1 VERFRELA
9 SIGGYPCLCGCLT
22 YSDRGNRIA
31 PQMSSE
37 KFCTK
42 CRRVLPI
49 DRFKKRRT
57 GYYESWCRACTYQSR
72 KKWFIGYRKRRAA
85 ERLAVAS
92 EWRRKNYATYT
103 LMILKKRARDKRLPF
118 NLEISDLMLPDAC
131 PVLGIKLMNNRGKAK
146 DNSPSVDRIA
156 PSLGYTKGNVC
167 IISHRANMLKN
178 SASVAELEAILK
190 YVKSGVRARG

>member
-1 VERFRELA
+1 
-9 SIGGYPCLCGCLT
+9 
-22 YSDRGNRIA
+22 
-31 PQMSSE
+31 
-37 KFCTK
+37 
-42 CRRVLPI
+42 
-49 DRFKKRRT
+49 
-57 GYYESWCRACTYQSR
+57 
-72 KKWFIGYRKRRAA
+72 
-85 ERLAVAS
+85 
-92 EWRRKNYATYT
+92 
-103 LMILKKRARDKRLPF
+103 MILKKRARDKRLPF